1 MTTRRGTAALGAALT
16 LFGAG
21 IIAAAQ
27 VQLPDDAGKA
37 ELVKVCGRC
46 HEPQRAA
53 SVRLTREGWESTI
66 DDMISRGAQGT
77 DAEFQAVLDYLS
89 KHFKGEAAKP
99 MNVNTATAVQLES
112 VLLLLRSQAA
122 AVLDYRAKHGP
133 FTSIDDLKK
142 VPGID
147 LKKIDAH
154 KDSLYFGG
162 AATPPRLPA
171 PSPPPR

>member
-1 MTTRRGTAALGAALT
+1 MRRQLAGGWAVGLGLVVLAAT
-16 LFGAG
+16 PVR
-21 IIAAAQ
+21 AQ
-27 VQLPDDAGKA
+27 VQLPEDRGKA

-53 SVRLTREGWESTI
+53 SIRLTPEGWEATI
-66 DDMISRGAQGT
+66 NDMISRGAQGS

-99 MNVNTATAVQLES
+99 LNVNTATSVQLES

-122 AVLDYRAKHGP
+122 AVIEWRTKNGP
-133 FTSIDDLKK
+133 FQSIADLKK

-147 LKKIDAH
+147 LAKIDAL

-162 AATPPRLPA
+162 ATPPK
-171 PSPPPR
+171 